1 MSVACASNEWRGE
14 GQAICA
20 IDLWAGDPP
29 YASMTQIE
37 ERIAHLTRTV
47 EDLSDVIARQD
58 REIMRLTRT
67 VERLV
72 AREAER
78 ETAADGGIVLRDERP
93 PHY

>member
-1 MSVACASNEWRGE
+1 
-14 GQAICA
+14 
-20 IDLWAGDPP
+20 
-29 YASMTQIE
+29 MTQIE